1 MSDGLLLAWCDHAA
15 ALYACRRW
23 HYSGTLP
30 CGKQVR
36 VGVWEHGRFIGA
48 VVFARGANRCI
59 GGPFGLSQ
67 SECCELVR
75 VALTEHDAPVSR
87 IVAIAVRMLRRQ
99 SPGLRAIVSYADPDH
114 GHHGGIYQAMGW
126 VYTGTLKPRAPGMSV
141 SGRRMHKRTVSLRYG
156 TCSVSVLAS
165 RGVSAFY
172 LQKSVKYRYILPLDK
187 TMADHLRIMSQD
199 YPKRAG
205 GADSGTPVN
214 QAGGGG
220 AIPTPALREDH
231 HGRKRQRQRQR
242 P

>member
-30 CGKQVR
+30 GGKQVR

-75 VALTEHDAPVSR
+75 VALTKHDAPVSR
-87 IVAIAVRMLRRQ
+87 IVAIAVRMLRCQ

-126 VYTGTLKPRAPGMSV
+126 VYTGTSNPQAPGMVV
-141 SGRRMHKRTVSLRYG
+141 SGRRMHKRTVSSRYG

-165 RGVSAFY
+165 RGVSAFH
-172 LQKSVKYRYILPLDK
+172 LPQSVKYRYVLPLDK
-187 TMADHLRIMSQD
+187 TTAERVRIMSQD
-199 YPKRAG
+199 YPQRAG

-220 AIPTPALREDH
+220 AIPTPALREAR
-231 HGRKRQRQRQR
+231 HG
-242 P
+242 